1 MISRRSTWL
10 VIGASLAPFG
20 LGFGFLAEWLHQRS
34 LRAAFPSWQ
43 DIDGPAPWYIPAFVI
58 VFYVGLLFAIG
69 AIISVLLDYRR
80 RKRTDAQHS

>member
-10 VIGASLAPFG
+10 VIGTSLAPLG
-20 LGFGFLAEWLHQRS
+20 LGFGFFADWLHQRS
-34 LRAAFPSWQ
+34 LTASYPGWHM
-43 DIDGPAPWYIPAFVI
+43 DGPAPWHIPVLVI